1 MTTANEIWG
10 PERLKRINSDPA
22 LLSLL
27 YDLNLLPEVVL
38 AHIRAA
44 RTEEREHCLRLI
56 EAPIPGLEE
65 LAKMT
70 GDKRGLVSEHIKA
83 LRAAATTVRDSGKF
97 TDAIRKKQEEPQEGS
112 RP

>member
-22 LLSLL
+22 LVSLL

-44 RTEEREHCLRLI
+44 RVEEREHCIRLI
-56 EAPIPGLEE
+56 EAPIPGLRA
-65 LAKMT
+65 LAAAGMSGSGIAQT
-70 GDKRGLVSEHIKA
+70 HIEALTEAAKCVRESGEFADA
-83 LRAAATTVRDSGKF
+83 LREKKDQAAGGR
-97 TDAIRKKQEEPQEGS
+97 
-112 RP
+112 